1 MGQYDRHVFV
11 CTGGETCPTQGDVEK
26 FVKVLRDGAR
36 AAGKQQDVR
45 INKAGCFSQC
55 GHGPMLVVYPE
66 DVWYHGVQESDLKEI
81 LDSHII
87 GGKPVERL
95 RYNPGKPGANKIEVE
110 PTAAQPKPS
119 AGPVWHRVCAVTDVP
134 VNGIKEVAANGM
146 RMVVVNTG
154 SGFVAYEAMCPH
166 EAIPLAEGI
175 CDGAVLTCLEHMW
188 QFDVKTGA
196 PMGDAQEGLKG
207 FPLKEEKGDIYVAV
221 DH

>member
-11 CTGGETCPTQGDVEK
+11 CTSGETCPTQGDVEK

-36 AAGKQQDVR
+36 AAGRQQDVR

-66 DVWYHGVQESDLKEI
+66 DVWYAGVQESDLKEI

-87 GGKPVERL
+87 GGTPVERL
-95 RYNPGKPGANKIEVE
+95 RYRPGKPGANKIDVETTPAPAKTVE
-110 PTAAQPKPS
+110 PT
-119 AGPVWHRVCAVTDVP
+119 WHRVCATADVP
-134 VNGIKEVAANGM
+134 VNGLKEVAANGLS
-146 RMVVVNTG
+146 MVVVNTG
-154 SGFVAYEAMCPH
+154 TGFVAYQAMCPH
-166 EAIPLAEGI
+166 EAIPLAEGV
-175 CDGAVLTCLEHMW
+175 CDGSVLTCLEHMW

-207 FPLKEEKGDIYVAV
+207 FPLKEERGEVYVKIP
-221 DH
+221 